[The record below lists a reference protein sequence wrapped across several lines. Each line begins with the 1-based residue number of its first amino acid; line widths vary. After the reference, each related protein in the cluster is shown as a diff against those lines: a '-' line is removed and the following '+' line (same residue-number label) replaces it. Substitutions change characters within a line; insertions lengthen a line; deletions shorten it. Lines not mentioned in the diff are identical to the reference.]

1 MKMKINIDEH
11 SPTMVIEF
19 ISETNQ
25 LDQFL
30 DKLHPLLCVI
40 GQHNLEFKTL
50 DRNYDIDIDHGE
62 TTKKLIIKDITDAF
76 LLDLQSYLLTGD
88 VR

>member
-1 MKMKINIDEH
+1 MKMKINKDKH

-19 ISETNQ
+19 ITETPQ

-30 DKLHPLLCVI
+30 DKLHPLLCVVN
-40 GQHNLEFKTL
+40 QHNLEYETV
-50 DRNYDIDIDHGE
+50 DRDYDNDEE
-62 TTKKLIIKDITDAF
+62 TVRKLVIKDTTDAF
-76 LLDLQSYLLTGD
+76 LLDLKSYLLTGD

>member
-1 MKMKINIDEH
+1 MKIKINKDEH

-19 ISETNQ
+19 ISETSE

-40 GQHNLEFKTL
+40 GQHNLQFETL
-50 DRNYDIDIDHGE
+50 DRDYDTDNQE
-62 TTKKLIIKDITDAF
+62 TTRKLIIKDITDAF
-76 LLDLQSYLLTGD
+76 LLDLQCYFLTGD
-88 VR
+88 IR

>member
-1 MKMKINIDEH
+1 MKMKINKDEH

-19 ISETNQ
+19 ISETNE
-25 LDQFL
+25 LDHFL

-40 GQHNLEFKTL
+40 GQHNLQFNTL
-50 DRNYDIDIDHGE
+50 DNDYDTDNQE
-62 TTKKLIIKDITDAF
+62 TTRKLIIKDTTDAF

>member
-1 MKMKINIDEH
+1 MKINKDKH

-19 ISETNQ
+19 ITETPQ

-30 DKLHPLLCVI
+30 DKLHPLLCVVN
-40 GQHNLEFKTL
+40 QHNLEYETV
-50 DRNYDIDIDHGE
+50 DRDYDNDEE
-62 TTKKLIIKDITDAF
+62 TVRKLVIKDTTDAF
-76 LLDLQSYLLTGD
+76 LLDLKSYLLTGD